1 MATELKRR
9 RQSRRARHWHHH
21 GAEAAAFETVRAEIL
36 RLAQPGPEDV
46 AVDLRAG
53 SDLLTAPLAE
63 MVRTVLAVDAAHAPD
78 GEVNLDGEDLRT
90 ATVLPIAA
98 DLTAFALPRQSVDL
112 VVSNYVMHHL
122 HNADKRAVV
131 AAARRWLRPGGR
143 LVIGDMMFGRGLSSG
158 DAQIL
163 QAKVRSLAAKGPGGL
178 WRIAKNLAR
187 YGLHI
192 GGSRPAPPRFWITAL
207 EDAGFQEVG
216 HIQVVQ
222 EAGIVWGKV

>member
-1 MATELKRR
+1 MTTVPKRR
-9 RQSRRARHWHHH
+9 RQARRARHWHHH
-21 GAEAAAFETVRAEIL
+21 GAESAAFETVRDEIL
-36 RLAQPGPEDV
+36 RLARPGPEDI

-53 SDLLTAPLAE
+53 SDLLTAPLART
-63 MVRTVLAVDAAHAPD
+63 VRTVLAVDASQAPA
-78 GEVNLDGEDLRT
+78 GEVSLEEEDLHR
-90 ATVLPIAA
+90 ATVLPISAEI
-98 DLTAFALPRQSVDL
+98 TAFAVPRQSVDL

-131 AAARRWLRPGGR
+131 ASARRWLRPGGR

-163 QAKVRSLAAKGPGGL
+163 QAKVRSLASKGPGGL

-192 GGSRPAPPRFWITAL
+192 GGSHPAPPKFWITAL
-207 EDAGFQEVG
+207 EDAGFREVG
-216 HIQVVQ
+216 HVQVVQ
-222 EAGIVWGKV
+222 EAGIVWGTA

>member
-1 MATELKRR
+1 MATEVKRR
-9 RQSRRARHWHHH
+9 TRSRKARHWHHH
-21 GAEAAAFETVRAEIL
+21 GVEGAAFETVRAEIL
-36 RLAQPGPEDV
+36 RLAQPGPEDI

-53 SDLLTAPLAE
+53 SDLLTAPLAAT
-63 MVRTVLAVDAAHAPD
+63 VRTVLSVDASHAPD
-78 GEVNLDGEDLRT
+78 QEVSLDDADLRT

-143 LVIGDMMFGRGLSSG
+143 LVVGDMMFGRGLSSG

-187 YGLHI
+187 YGLHL
-192 GGSRPAPPRFWITAL
+192 GGTYPAPPKFWITAL
-207 EDAGFQEVG
+207 EDAGFREVG
-216 HIQVVQ
+216 HVQVVQ